1 MYRAGLAYGWLASST
16 TMKAYMMGSA
26 INAPNNALN
35 ISSFVMLKFKTFIRG
50 TCRAEHLVCGKQ
62 YNGFWRGKLYNY
74 IWHSIEHKSNRNGE
88 RTPLRANYIQ
98 FLCHTLTV
106 YKFVHFQFSL
116 VVAHSLA
123 PWLVGG
129 LLN

>member
-1 MYRAGLAYGWLASST
+1 MITLRVIGHQFIADTKKPARGGLVCLAGYAYGWAANST

-62 YNGFWRGKLYNY
+62 YNGF
-74 IWHSIEHKSNRNGE
+74 
-88 RTPLRANYIQ
+88 
-98 FLCHTLTV
+98 
-106 YKFVHFQFSL
+106 
-116 VVAHSLA
+116 
-123 PWLVGG
+123 
-129 LLN
+129 